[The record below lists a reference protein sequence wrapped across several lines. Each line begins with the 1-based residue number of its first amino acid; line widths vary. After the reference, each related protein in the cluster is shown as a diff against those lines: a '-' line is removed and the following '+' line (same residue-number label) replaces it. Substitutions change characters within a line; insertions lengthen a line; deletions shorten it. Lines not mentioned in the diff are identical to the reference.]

1 MKVSKKNLKKA
12 GGSRGILDVI
22 TANYRY
28 IIIGAVFVIL
38 IIIMIAV
45 SGGEKKESSENKTE
59 ETAQEQTAEET
70 TAEDETEVEEPAN
83 DLQTDVYPEVNG
95 LVNSYFASIINSDT
109 AALGQILPG
118 LSEEEK
124 NMLAGQRE
132 YIESYNNVVCYTKT
146 GPIENSYIVFAYHEI
161 KFLNINTMAPGLE
174 PLYVLPDEAGKLYAV
189 KLSAAETGLDADT
202 EAYIGGV
209 LDDEDV
215 ILLSETV
222 NGKFQEA
229 QAADPALKAFV
240 EQLGS
245 VSEGESQTE

>member
-1 MKVSKKNLKKA
+1 MSKKNFKKA
-12 GGSRGILDVI
+12 GDSRGILDVI

-28 IIIGAVFVIL
+28 IIIAAVFVIL

-45 SGGEKKESSENKTE
+45 SGGDKKESSENKTE
-59 ETAQEQTAEET
+59 ETVQEQTAEEM
-70 TAEDETEVEEPAN
+70 TAEEETEAEEPEN
-83 DLQTDVYPEVNG
+83 NLQTDAYPEVNG

-109 AALGQILPG
+109 GMLGQIFPG

-146 GPIENSYIVFAYHEI
+146 GPVENSYIVFAYHEI

-174 PLYVLPDEAGKLYAV
+174 PLYVLPDETGKLYAV
-189 KLSAAETGLDADT
+189 KLSLEETGLDADT
-202 EAYIGGV
+202 EAFISGV

-215 ILLSETV
+215 LLLSDTV
-222 NGKFQEA
+222 NLKFQEA
-229 QAADPALKAFV
+229 QTADPALKAFV

-245 VSEGESQTE
+245 VSEGESQAE